1 MAVKKKRKFVQ
12 RLQHIVRF
20 DVGFDARNEHR
31 NTSKPLIN
39 FVQAGSISDKKLL
52 VGDLI
57 LSINNIEIKTIGDLD
72 FETNKID
79 WGNEVLFEVK
89 RSNKIEKVKIK
100 TISFHNFQKNSINWP
115 CHVKV
120 KNNLVLI
127 EKNAFEYPDFDNSVE
142 DGDILLS
149 IDSEKIS
156 SEFDFGKITSKY
168 KPGNNVE
175 FKIKKKQLG
184 EIKVKLKLINAVQA
198 VAISKKSIDDHY
210 LKKAGSLLFKEWV
223 LTDYGRN
230 HDDWNKRKE
239 DIMKLETI
247 AERFS
252 DARYTYNSDYIKD
265 WKNKDAKL
273 LTSLLKPEYKDIN
286 FKLNFFS
293 LIFNSKIISKLR
305 SLNLK
310 KECCYSYILTGKAVG
325 GDWVKDVPANI
336 KNFEKLI
343 SVKDKKKE
351 VFVDE
356 ISEASLNFF
365 FNEMVDKKKNIFI
378 KYESD
383 KKFWK
388 FSNKKKAE
396 LSTESARGFADIAK
410 NLEYWFES
418 KYKFNKAKVK
428 LAVDDFCKSFFLEYP
443 DFNIERIKEIKKLDL
458 QDEPEDDGY
467 DYDSDYQDKIY
478 ISTSVNK
485 KKIAGKESFVVK
497 LNNLPN
503 EEEIENHII
512 RGQKIYLK
520 IYIYDVT
527 DLDEDK
533 YFKTLDNGE
542 DTEQYFLNNSHVVKT
557 EDLSWSEGNG
567 ILVQT
572 KELESYGSHPSEL
585 AFPYSKLQIPKYGK
599 RKLSFRTFIC
609 TDNQK
614 FDENNGRFIS
624 NDKPNFRAEEYFLD
638 SYSDGFDEYNDYTD
652 ILSYSSS
659 EIEVE
664 YKQPGYLE
672 INRRKYNDLKIALS
686 LALNQDDKNNQK
698 ANLEK
703 IKDSVRYGD
712 YASVKYGDYAVEGK
726 IHKILSLKRNYEK
739 SLNEKL
745 NLDNILKDLKK
756 NSVIHERYEIIDFL
770 LNLATQDETFNS
782 KENKFIDKVSKELE
796 LNKEKYQEI
805 KKQKTSSVKFVDFG
819 EGVEESVFG
828 IDKDMTKDEKL
839 KILRKEYSRWNALTN
854 NTDKMIRER
863 AKEMRDLAASLRS
876 QYNK

>member
-1 MAVKKKRKFVQ
+1 MAVKKKKKFKQ
-12 RLQHIVRF
+12 RLQHSVRF
-20 DVGFDARNEHR
+20 DIAFDAWNEHR
-31 NTSKPLIN
+31 DTSKPLIN
-39 FVQAGSISDKKLL
+39 FVQAGSISDKKFL

-57 LSINNIEIKTIGDLD
+57 LSINNTKIKTIGDLD
-72 FETNKID
+72 FEVNKID
-79 WGNEVLFEVK
+79 WGDEVLFEVK

-100 TISFHNFQKNSINWP
+100 TISIESYHKNHVTWP

-120 KNNLVLI
+120 KNNLVSI
-127 EKNAFEYPDFDNSVE
+127 EKQAFEYPYFDGSVE
-142 DGDILLS
+142 SGDILIS
-149 IDSEKIS
+149 IDTEKIS
-156 SEFDFGKITSKY
+156 SEFDFGRITSKY

-175 FKIKKKQLG
+175 FKIKKKNKPK
-184 EIKVKLKLINAVQA
+184 EIKIKIKLINAVK
-198 VAISKKSIDDHY
+198 AIAMSKKSCDEHY
-210 LKKAGSLLFKEWV
+210 LKKASSLLFKEWV
-223 LTDYGRN
+223 LTDYGAN
-230 HDDWNKRKE
+230 HEDWNKRKD
-239 DIMKLETI
+239 DIMKLETV

-252 DARYTYNSDYIKD
+252 DARHTENSDYIKD

-273 LTSLLKPEYKDIN
+273 LRSLLKPEYKDIN

-293 LIFNSKIISKLR
+293 LIFNSKIISKLK
-305 SLNLK
+305 SFNLK
-310 KECCYSYILTGKAVG
+310 KECCYSYILTGKVIG
-325 GDWVKDVPANI
+325 GDWDKDVPANI

-351 VFVDE
+351 LFVDE
-356 ISEASLNFF
+356 ISETSLNFF

-396 LSTESARGFADIAK
+396 LSTVSTRGFEDIAT
-410 NLEYWFES
+410 NLGYWFEK

-443 DFNIERIKEIKKLDL
+443 DFNLERIKEIEKMDL
-458 QDEPEDDGY
+458 QDEPEYDD
-467 DYDSDYQDKIY
+467 DYESGYQDKIY
-478 ISTSVNK
+478 ISTSVSK
-485 KKIAGKESFVVK
+485 KKVAGKESFVVK
-497 LNNLPN
+497 LNNLPTD
-503 EEEIENHII
+503 EEIEDHNV
-512 RGQKIYLK
+512 GKKIYLK

-527 DLDEDK
+527 DLDENK
-533 YFKTLDNGE
+533 YLNIQDSGE
-542 DTEQYFLNNSHVVKT
+542 SAEQYFQNNCHVVKT

-572 KELESYGSHPSEL
+572 VELNPYEYKPTEL
-585 AFPYSKLQIPKYGK
+585 AFPYSKLQLPKYGK

-609 TDNQK
+609 TENQK

-624 NDKPNFRAEEYFLD
+624 YDNPSFRAEEHFLD
-638 SYSDGFDEYNDYTD
+638 YYSEGFDEYGDYSD

-703 IKDSVRYGD
+703 IKDSVRYED
-712 YASVKYGDYAVEGK
+712 FSVEGN
-726 IHKILSLKRNYEK
+726 IHKILSLKKNYEK

-770 LNLATQDETFNS
+770 LNLATKDETFNS

-796 LNKEKYQEI
+796 LNKDKYQEI

-819 EGVEESVFG
+819 EEVEESVFG
-828 IDKDMTKDEKL
+828 INKDMTKDEKL

-854 NTDKMIRER
+854 NSDKMIRER
-863 AKEMRDLAASLRS
+863 AKEMRDLAANLRS

>member
-1 MAVKKKRKFVQ
+1 MAVKKKKKFVQ

-20 DVGFDARNEHR
+20 DIGFDARNDQR
-31 NTSKPLIN
+31 DISKPLIN
-39 FVQAGSISDKKLL
+39 YVQAGSISDKKLL

-89 RSNKIEKVKIK
+89 RSNKIQKVKIK
-100 TISFHNFQKNSINWP
+100 TISFQSFQKNNVNWP

-120 KNNLVLI
+120 KSNLVLI

-156 SEFDFGKITSKY
+156 SEFDFGKVTSKY

-175 FKIKKKQLG
+175 FKIKKKELG
-184 EIKVKLKLINAVQA
+184 EIKVKLKLINAAQT
-198 VAISKKSIDDHY
+198 VAISKKSCDDHY
-210 LKKAGSLLFKEWV
+210 LKKSSSLLFKEWV

-230 HDDWNKRKE
+230 HDDWNKRRE

-252 DARYTYNSDYIKD
+252 DSRHTYNSDYIKD

-325 GDWVKDVPANI
+325 GDWDKDVPANI
-336 KNFEKLI
+336 KNFQKLI
-343 SVKDKKKE
+343 SVKDKIKE

-378 KYESD
+378 KYDSD

-396 LSTESARGFADIAK
+396 LSTVSALGFADIAT

-443 DFNIERIKEIKKLDL
+443 DFNLERIKEIKKMDL
-458 QDEPEDDGY
+458 QDEPEYDEDDYG
-467 DYDSDYQDKIY
+467 SDYQDKIY
-478 ISTSVNK
+478 ISTSVSK

-497 LNNLPN
+497 LNDLPTD
-503 EEEIENHII
+503 EKIENHTV
-512 RGQKIYLK
+512 GGKKIYLK
-520 IYIYDVT
+520 IYVYDVT

-533 YFKTLDNGE
+533 YFKIQDNGE
-542 DTEQYFLNNSHVVKT
+542 DTGQYFLNNCHVVKT
-557 EDLSWSEGNG
+557 EDLSWSEGNE

-572 KELESYGSHPSEL
+572 KELGSSGYHPSEL
-585 AFPYSKLQIPKYGK
+585 AFPYSKLQLPKYGK

-609 TDNQK
+609 TEDQK
-614 FDENNGRFIS
+614 FDENNGRFITYD
-624 NDKPNFRAEEYFLD
+624 NPTFRAEEYFLD
-638 SYSDGFDEYNDYTD
+638 SYSEGFDEYNDYTD

-712 YASVKYGDYAVEGK
+712 FTVEGN
-726 IHKILSLKRNYEK
+726 IHKILSLKKNYEK

-796 LNKEKYQEI
+796 LNKEKYQKI

-819 EGVEESVFG
+819 EEVEGSVFG
-828 IDKDMTKDEKL
+828 INKDMTKDEKL

-863 AKEMRDLAASLRS
+863 AKEMRDLAANLRS

>member
-1 MAVKKKRKFVQ
+1 M
-12 RLQHIVRF
+12 
-20 DVGFDARNEHR
+20 
-31 NTSKPLIN
+31 
-39 FVQAGSISDKKLL
+39 
-52 VGDLI
+52 
-57 LSINNIEIKTIGDLD
+57 
-72 FETNKID
+72 
-79 WGNEVLFEVK
+79 
-89 RSNKIEKVKIK
+89 
-100 TISFHNFQKNSINWP
+100 
-115 CHVKV
+115 
-120 KNNLVLI
+120 
-127 EKNAFEYPDFDNSVE
+127 
-142 DGDILLS
+142 
-149 IDSEKIS
+149 
-156 SEFDFGKITSKY
+156 
-168 KPGNNVE
+168 
-175 FKIKKKQLG
+175 
-184 EIKVKLKLINAVQA
+184 QA
-198 VAISKKSIDDHY
+198 VAISKKSCDDSW
-210 LKKAGSLLFKEWV
+210 LKKASSLLFKEWV

-230 HDDWNKRKE
+230 HNDWNKRRE

-252 DARYTYNSDYIKD
+252 DARHTYNSDYIKD

-310 KECCYSYILTGKAVG
+310 KDCCYSYILTGKAVG
-325 GDWVKDVPANI
+325 GDWDKDVPANV
-336 KNFEKLI
+336 KNFQKLI

-396 LSTESARGFADIAK
+396 LSTKSALGFADIAT

-443 DFNIERIKEIKKLDL
+443 DFNLERIEEIKKMDL
-458 QDEPEDDGY
+458 QDAPEYDEDDY
-467 DYDSDYQDKIY
+467 SSDYQDKIY
-478 ISTSVNK
+478 VSTSVSK
-485 KKIAGKESFVVK
+485 KKISGKESFVVK
-497 LNNLPN
+497 LNNLPTD
-503 EEEIENHII
+503 EEIENHTV
-512 RGQKIYLK
+512 GGKKIYLK
-520 IYIYDVT
+520 IYVYDVT

-533 YFKTLDNGE
+533 YFKIQDNGE
-542 DTEQYFLNNSHVVKT
+542 DTGQYFLNNCHVVKT

-572 KELESYGSHPSEL
+572 TELETYGMTQLSEL
-585 AFPYSKLQIPKYGK
+585 AFPYSKLQLPKYGK

-609 TDNQK
+609 NENQK

-624 NDKPNFRAEEYFLD
+624 YDNPSFRAEEYFLE
-638 SYSDGFDEYNDYTD
+638 SYSEGFDEYNDYPD

-712 YASVKYGDYAVEGK
+712 FTVEGN
-726 IHKILSLKRNYEK
+726 IHKILSLKKNYEK

-770 LNLATQDETFNS
+770 LNLATRDETFNS

-819 EGVEESVFG
+819 EEVEESVFG
-828 IDKDMTKDEKL
+828 INKDMTKDEKL

-863 AKEMRDLAASLRS
+863 AKEMRDLAANLRS

>member
-1 MAVKKKRKFVQ
+1 MAVKKKKKFVQ

-20 DVGFDARNEHR
+20 DIGFDARNSQR
-31 NTSKPLIN
+31 DISKPLIN

-57 LSINNIEIKTIGDLD
+57 LSINNIETKTIGDLD

-100 TISFHNFQKNSINWP
+100 TISFQNFQKNNVNWP
-115 CHVKV
+115 CHVRV

-175 FKIKKKQLG
+175 FKIKKKELG
-184 EIKVKLKLINAVQA
+184 EIKVKLKLINSVQA
-198 VAISKKSIDDHY
+198 VAISKKSCDDSW
-210 LKKAGSLLFKEWV
+210 LKKASSLLFKEWV

-230 HDDWNKRKE
+230 HDDWNKRRE

-252 DARYTYNSDYIKD
+252 DARHSYNSDYIKD

-325 GDWVKDVPANI
+325 GDWDKDVPANI
-336 KNFEKLI
+336 KNFQKLI

-351 VFVDE
+351 LFVDE
-356 ISEASLNFF
+356 ISETSLNFF

-396 LSTESARGFADIAK
+396 LSTKSALGFADIAT

-443 DFNIERIKEIKKLDL
+443 DFNLERIEEIKKMDL
-458 QDEPEDDGY
+458 QDAPEYDEDDY
-467 DYDSDYQDKIY
+467 SSDYQDKIY
-478 ISTSVNK
+478 VSTSVSK

-497 LNNLPN
+497 LNNLPTD
-503 EEEIENHII
+503 EEIENHTV
-512 RGQKIYLK
+512 GGKKIYLK
-520 IYIYDVT
+520 IYVYDVT

-533 YFKTLDNGE
+533 YFKIQENGE
-542 DTEQYFLNNSHVVKT
+542 DTGQYFLNNCHVVKT

-572 KELESYGSHPSEL
+572 TELETYGMKQLSEL
-585 AFPYSKLQIPKYGK
+585 AFPYSKLQLPKYGK

-609 TDNQK
+609 TEDQK
-614 FDENNGRFIS
+614 FDEINGRFITYD
-624 NDKPNFRAEEYFLD
+624 NPTFRAEEYFLE
-638 SYSDGFDEYNDYTD
+638 SYSEGFDEYNDYPD

-672 INRRKYNDLKIALS
+672 INRLKYNDLKIALS

-712 YASVKYGDYAVEGK
+712 YTVEGN
-726 IHKILSLKRNYEK
+726 IHKILSLKKNYEK

-819 EGVEESVFG
+819 EEVEESVFG
-828 IDKDMTKDEKL
+828 INKDMTKDEKL

-863 AKEMRDLAASLRS
+863 AKEMRDLAANLRS

>member
-1 MAVKKKRKFVQ
+1 MAVKKKKKFVQ

-20 DVGFDARNEHR
+20 DIGFDARNSQR
-31 NTSKPLIN
+31 DISKPLIN

-89 RSNKIEKVKIK
+89 RSNKIQKVKIK
-100 TISFHNFQKNSINWP
+100 TISFQNFQKNNVSWP
-115 CHVKV
+115 CHVRV

-175 FKIKKKQLG
+175 FKIKKKELG
-184 EIKVKLKLINAVQA
+184 EIKVKLKLINSVQA
-198 VAISKKSIDDHY
+198 VAISKKSCDDSW
-210 LKKAGSLLFKEWV
+210 LKKASSLLFKEWV

-230 HDDWNKRKE
+230 HDDWNKRRE

-252 DARYTYNSDYIKD
+252 DSRHSYNSDYIKD

-325 GDWVKDVPANI
+325 GDWDKDVPANI
-336 KNFEKLI
+336 KNFQKLI

-396 LSTESARGFADIAK
+396 LSTKPTLENFNNIGFENIA
-410 NLEYWFES
+410 NIFEHWLIS
-418 KYKFNKAKVK
+418 KYRFNKAQSK

-443 DFNIERIKEIKKLDL
+443 DFNIERIKEIEKMDL
-458 QDEPEDDGY
+458 QVEPEYDED

-478 ISTSVNK
+478 VSTSVTK
-485 KKIAGKESFVVK
+485 KKVAGKESFVVK
-497 LNNLPN
+497 LNNLPTD
-503 EEEIENHII
+503 EEIENHTV
-512 RGQKIYLK
+512 GGKKIYLK
-520 IYIYDVT
+520 IYVYDVT

-533 YFKTLDNGE
+533 YFKIQDNGE
-542 DTEQYFLNNSHVVKT
+542 DTGQYFLNNCHVVKT

-572 KELESYGSHPSEL
+572 TELETYGMTQLSEL
-585 AFPYSKLQIPKYGK
+585 AFPYSKLQLPKYGK

-609 TDNQK
+609 NENQK

-624 NDKPNFRAEEYFLD
+624 YDNPSFRAEEYFLE
-638 SYSDGFDEYNDYTD
+638 SYSEVFDEYNDYPD

-712 YASVKYGDYAVEGK
+712 FTVEGN
-726 IHKILSLKRNYEK
+726 IHKILSLKKNYEK

-819 EGVEESVFG
+819 DEVEESVFG
-828 IDKDMTKDEKL
+828 INKDMTKDEKL

-863 AKEMRDLAASLRS
+863 AKEMRDLAANLRS

>member
-1 MAVKKKRKFVQ
+1 VAVKKKKKFVQ

-20 DVGFDARNEHR
+20 DIGFDARNDQR
-31 NTSKPLIN
+31 DISKPLIN
-39 FVQAGSISDKKLL
+39 YVQAGSISDKKLL

-89 RSNKIEKVKIK
+89 RSNKIQKVKIK
-100 TISFHNFQKNSINWP
+100 TISFQSFQKNNVNWP

-120 KNNLVLI
+120 KSNLVLI

-156 SEFDFGKITSKY
+156 SEFDFGKVTSKY

-175 FKIKKKQLG
+175 FKIKKKELG
-184 EIKVKLKLINAVQA
+184 EIKVKLKLINAAQT
-198 VAISKKSIDDHY
+198 VAISKKSCDDHY
-210 LKKAGSLLFKEWV
+210 LKKSSSLLFKEWV

-230 HDDWNKRKE
+230 HDDWNKRRE

-252 DARYTYNSDYIKD
+252 DSRHTYNSDYIKD

-325 GDWVKDVPANI
+325 GDWDKDVPANI
-336 KNFEKLI
+336 KNFQKLI
-343 SVKDKKKE
+343 SVKDKIKE

-378 KYESD
+378 KYDSD

-396 LSTESARGFADIAK
+396 LSTVSALGFADIAT

-443 DFNIERIKEIKKLDL
+443 DFNLERIKEIKKMDL
-458 QDEPEDDGY
+458 QDEPEYDEDDYG
-467 DYDSDYQDKIY
+467 SDYQDKIY
-478 ISTSVNK
+478 ISTSVSK

-497 LNNLPN
+497 LNDLPTD
-503 EEEIENHII
+503 EKIENHTV
-512 RGQKIYLK
+512 GGKKIYLK
-520 IYIYDVT
+520 IYVYDVT

-533 YFKTLDNGE
+533 YFKIQDNGE
-542 DTEQYFLNNSHVVKT
+542 DTGQYFLNNCHVVKT
-557 EDLSWSEGNG
+557 EDLSWSEGNE

-572 KELESYGSHPSEL
+572 KELGSSGYHPSEL
-585 AFPYSKLQIPKYGK
+585 AFPYSKLQLPKYGK

-609 TDNQK
+609 TEDQK
-614 FDENNGRFIS
+614 FDENNGRFITYD
-624 NDKPNFRAEEYFLD
+624 NPTFRAEEYFLD
-638 SYSDGFDEYNDYTD
+638 SYSEGFDEYNDYTD

-712 YASVKYGDYAVEGK
+712 FTVEGN
-726 IHKILSLKRNYEK
+726 IHKILSLKKNYEK

-819 EGVEESVFG
+819 EEVEESVFG
-828 IDKDMTKDEKL
+828 INKDMTKDEKL

-863 AKEMRDLAASLRS
+863 AKEMRDLAANLRS

>member
-1 MAVKKKRKFVQ
+1 M
-12 RLQHIVRF
+12 
-20 DVGFDARNEHR
+20 
-31 NTSKPLIN
+31 
-39 FVQAGSISDKKLL
+39 
-52 VGDLI
+52 
-57 LSINNIEIKTIGDLD
+57 
-72 FETNKID
+72 
-79 WGNEVLFEVK
+79 
-89 RSNKIEKVKIK
+89 
-100 TISFHNFQKNSINWP
+100 
-115 CHVKV
+115 
-120 KNNLVLI
+120 
-127 EKNAFEYPDFDNSVE
+127 
-142 DGDILLS
+142 
-149 IDSEKIS
+149 
-156 SEFDFGKITSKY
+156 
-168 KPGNNVE
+168 
-175 FKIKKKQLG
+175 
-184 EIKVKLKLINAVQA
+184 
-198 VAISKKSIDDHY
+198 
-210 LKKAGSLLFKEWV
+210 LFKEWV
-223 LTDYGRN
+223 LCDFGHN
-230 HDDWNKRKE
+230 HKDWNKRRE

-252 DARYTYNSDYIKD
+252 DARHTYNSDYIKD

-310 KECCYSYILTGKAVG
+310 KECCYSYILTGKVVG
-325 GDWVKDVPANI
+325 GDWDKDVPANI
-336 KNFEKLI
+336 KNFQKLI

-351 VFVDE
+351 LFVDE

-396 LSTESARGFADIAK
+396 LSTKLSIGFEDIAT

-443 DFNIERIKEIKKLDL
+443 DFNLERIKEIEKMDL
-458 QDEPEDDGY
+458 QDEPEY
-467 DYDSDYQDKIY
+467 DENDYGSDYQDKIY
-478 ISTSVNK
+478 ISTSVSK

-503 EEEIENHII
+503 DEEIENYAI
-512 RGQKIYLK
+512 GGKKIYLK
-520 IYIYDVT
+520 IYVYDVT

-533 YFKTLDNGE
+533 YFKIQDNGE
-542 DTEQYFLNNSHVVKT
+542 DTDQYFLNNCHVVKT

-567 ILVQT
+567 ILVQNV
-572 KELESYGSHPSEL
+572 ELKPYEYKPTEL
-585 AFPYSKLQIPKYGK
+585 AFPYSKLQLPKYGK

-609 TDNQK
+609 TEDQK

-624 NDKPNFRAEEYFLD
+624 YDSPTYRAEEYFLD
-638 SYSDGFDEYNDYTD
+638 SYSEGFDEYGDYTD

-712 YASVKYGDYAVEGK
+712 FTVEGN
-726 IHKILSLKRNYEK
+726 IHKILSLKKNYEK

-745 NLDNILKDLKK
+745 NLDDILKDLKK

-770 LNLATQDETFNS
+770 LNLATKDETFNS

-796 LNKEKYQEI
+796 LNKDKYQEI

-819 EGVEESVFG
+819 EEVEESVFG
-828 IDKDMTKDEKL
+828 INKDMTKDEKL

-863 AKEMRDLAASLRS
+863 AKEMRDLAANLRS

>member
-1 MAVKKKRKFVQ
+1 MAVKKKKKFKQ
-12 RLQHIVRF
+12 RLQHSVRF
-20 DVGFDARNEHR
+20 DIAFDALNEFR
-31 NTSKPLIN
+31 DTSKPLIN
-39 FVQAGSISDKKLL
+39 FVQAGSISDKKFL

-57 LSINNIEIKTIGDLD
+57 LSINNTKIKTIGDLD
-72 FETNKID
+72 FEVNKID
-79 WGNEVLFEVK
+79 WGDEVLFEVK
-89 RSNKIEKVKIK
+89 RLDKIEKVKIE
-100 TISFHNFQKNSINWP
+100 TISIESYHKNHVAWP
-115 CHVKV
+115 CHIKV
-120 KNNLVLI
+120 KNNLVSI
-127 EKNAFEYPDFDNSVE
+127 EKQAFEYPDFDVSVE
-142 DGDILLS
+142 NGDNLIS
-149 IDSEKIS
+149 IDSKKIS
-156 SEFDFGKITSKY
+156 SEFDFGRVTSKY

-175 FKIKKKQLG
+175 FKIKKKDKSK
-184 EIKVKLKLINAVQA
+184 EIKIKIKLINAVK
-198 VAISKKSIDDHY
+198 AIAMSKKSCDDHY
-210 LKKAGSLLFKEWV
+210 LKKASSLLFKEWV
-223 LTDYGRN
+223 LTDYGAN
-230 HDDWNKRKE
+230 HEDWNKRRE

-305 SLNLK
+305 SLNLT

-336 KNFEKLI
+336 KNFQKLI

-396 LSTESARGFADIAK
+396 LSTKSALGFADIAT

-443 DFNIERIKEIKKLDL
+443 DFNLERIKEIEKMDL
-458 QDEPEDDGY
+458 QDEPEYNED
-467 DYDSDYQDKIY
+467 DYDNRIGNKIY
-478 ISTSVNK
+478 ISTSVSK
-485 KKIAGKESFVVK
+485 KKISGKESFVVK

-503 EEEIENHII
+503 EDEIEDYII
-512 RGQKIYLK
+512 GGQKIYLK
-520 IYIYDVT
+520 IYVYDVT
-527 DLDEDK
+527 DLDENK
-533 YFKTLDNGE
+533 YFKIQDNGE
-542 DTEQYFLNNSHVVKT
+542 DTSQYFLNNCHIVKT

-572 KELESYGSHPSEL
+572 KELGSSNYHPSEL
-585 AFPYSKLQIPKYGK
+585 AFPYSKLQLPKYGK

-624 NDKPNFRAEEYFLD
+624 YNSPTYRAEEYFLD
-638 SYSDGFDEYNDYTD
+638 SYIEGFDEYDDYTD

-712 YASVKYGDYAVEGK
+712 FTVEGN
-726 IHKILSLKRNYEK
+726 IHKILSLKKNYEK
-739 SLNEKL
+739 SLNKKL
-745 NLDNILKDLKK
+745 NLDDILKNLKK

-770 LNLATQDETFNS
+770 LNLATKDETFNS

-796 LNKEKYQEI
+796 LNKDKYQEI

-819 EGVEESVFG
+819 EEVEESVFG
-828 IDKDMTKDEKL
+828 INKDMTKDEKL

-863 AKEMRDLAASLRS
+863 AKEMRDLAANLRS

>member
-1 MAVKKKRKFVQ
+1 MAVKKKKKFVQ

-20 DVGFDARNEHR
+20 DIGFDARNDQR
-31 NTSKPLIN
+31 DISKPLIN
-39 FVQAGSISDKKLL
+39 YVQAGSISDKKLL

-89 RSNKIEKVKIK
+89 RSNKIQKVKIK
-100 TISFHNFQKNSINWP
+100 TISFQSFQKNNVNWP

-120 KNNLVLI
+120 KSNLVLI

-156 SEFDFGKITSKY
+156 SEFDFGKVTSKY

-175 FKIKKKQLG
+175 FKIKKKELG
-184 EIKVKLKLINAVQA
+184 EIKVKLKLINAAQT
-198 VAISKKSIDDHY
+198 VAISKKSCDDHY
-210 LKKAGSLLFKEWV
+210 LKKSSSLLFKEWV

-230 HDDWNKRKE
+230 HDDWNKRRE

-252 DARYTYNSDYIKD
+252 DSRHTYNSDYIKD

-325 GDWVKDVPANI
+325 GDWDKDVPANI
-336 KNFEKLI
+336 KNFQKLI
-343 SVKDKKKE
+343 SVKDKIKE

-378 KYESD
+378 KYDSD

-396 LSTESARGFADIAK
+396 LSTVSALGFADIAT

-443 DFNIERIKEIKKLDL
+443 DFNLERIKEIKKMDL
-458 QDEPEDDGY
+458 QDEPEYDEDDYG
-467 DYDSDYQDKIY
+467 SDYQDKIY
-478 ISTSVNK
+478 ISTSVSK

-497 LNNLPN
+497 LNDLPTD
-503 EEEIENHII
+503 EKIENHTV
-512 RGQKIYLK
+512 GGKKIYLK
-520 IYIYDVT
+520 IYVYDVT

-533 YFKTLDNGE
+533 YFKIQDNGE
-542 DTEQYFLNNSHVVKT
+542 DTGQYFLNNCHVVKT
-557 EDLSWSEGNG
+557 EDLSWSEGNE

-572 KELESYGSHPSEL
+572 KELGSSGYHPSEL
-585 AFPYSKLQIPKYGK
+585 AFPYSKLQLPKYGK

-609 TDNQK
+609 TEDQK
-614 FDENNGRFIS
+614 FDENNGRFITYD
-624 NDKPNFRAEEYFLD
+624 NPTFRAEEYFLD
-638 SYSDGFDEYNDYTD
+638 SYSEGFDEYNDYTD

-712 YASVKYGDYAVEGK
+712 FTVEGN
-726 IHKILSLKRNYEK
+726 IHKILSLKKNYK
-739 SLNEKL
+739 KYLNEKL

-819 EGVEESVFG
+819 EEVEESVFG
-828 IDKDMTKDEKL
+828 INKDMTKDEKL

-863 AKEMRDLAASLRS
+863 AKEMRDLAANLRS

>member
-1 MAVKKKRKFVQ
+1 M
-12 RLQHIVRF
+12 
-20 DVGFDARNEHR
+20 
-31 NTSKPLIN
+31 
-39 FVQAGSISDKKLL
+39 
-52 VGDLI
+52 
-57 LSINNIEIKTIGDLD
+57 
-72 FETNKID
+72 
-79 WGNEVLFEVK
+79 
-89 RSNKIEKVKIK
+89 
-100 TISFHNFQKNSINWP
+100 
-115 CHVKV
+115 
-120 KNNLVLI
+120 
-127 EKNAFEYPDFDNSVE
+127 
-142 DGDILLS
+142 
-149 IDSEKIS
+149 
-156 SEFDFGKITSKY
+156 
-168 KPGNNVE
+168 
-175 FKIKKKQLG
+175 
-184 EIKVKLKLINAVQA
+184 
-198 VAISKKSIDDHY
+198 SKKSCDDHY
-210 LKKAGSLLFKEWV
+210 LKKASSLLFKEWV
-223 LTDYGRN
+223 LTDYGAN
-230 HDDWNKRKE
+230 HEDWNKRRE

-252 DARYTYNSDYIKD
+252 DSRHSYNSDYIKD

-305 SLNLK
+305 SFNLK
-310 KECCYSYILTGKAVG
+310 KECCYSYILTGKVIG
-325 GDWVKDVPANI
+325 GDWDKDVPANI

-343 SVKDKKKE
+343 SVKDKKNE
-351 VFVDE
+351 LFVDE

-396 LSTESARGFADIAK
+396 LSTKLALGFADIAT

-418 KYKFNKAKVK
+418 KYQFNKAKVK

-443 DFNIERIKEIKKLDL
+443 DFNLERIKEIEKMDL
-458 QDEPEDDGY
+458 QDEPEYDEDDYNNRIG
-467 DYDSDYQDKIY
+467 DKIY
-478 ISTSVNK
+478 ISTSVSK
-485 KKIAGKESFVVK
+485 KKISGKESFVVK
-497 LNNLPN
+497 LNDLPN
-503 EEEIENHII
+503 ELEMENYII
-512 RGQKIYLK
+512 GGQKIYLK
-520 IYIYDVT
+520 IYVYDVT
-527 DLDEDK
+527 DLNEDK
-533 YFKTLDNGE
+533 YFKIQDNGE
-542 DTEQYFLNNSHVVKT
+542 DTGQYFLNNCHVVKT

-572 KELESYGSHPSEL
+572 KELGSSGYHPSEL
-585 AFPYSKLQIPKYGK
+585 AFPYSKLQLPKYGK

-624 NDKPNFRAEEYFLD
+624 YDSPTYRAEEYFLE
-638 SYSDGFDEYNDYTD
+638 SYSEGFDEYGDYTD

-712 YASVKYGDYAVEGK
+712 FTVEGN
-726 IHKILSLKRNYEK
+726 IHKILSLKKNYEK
-739 SLNEKL
+739 SLNQKL
-745 NLDNILKDLKK
+745 NLDDILKDLKK

-770 LNLATQDETFNS
+770 LNLATKDETFNS

-796 LNKEKYQEI
+796 LNKDKYQEI

-819 EGVEESVFG
+819 EEVEESVFG
-828 IDKDMTKDEKL
+828 INKDMTKDEKL

-863 AKEMRDLAASLRS
+863 AKEMRDLAANLRS

>member
-1 MAVKKKRKFVQ
+1 MAVKKKKKFVQ

-20 DVGFDARNEHR
+20 DIGFDARNDQR
-31 NTSKPLIN
+31 DISKPLIN
-39 FVQAGSISDKKLL
+39 YVQAGSISDKKLL

-100 TISFHNFQKNSINWP
+100 TISIENFQKNAVNWP

-127 EKNAFEYPDFDNSVE
+127 EKNAFEYPKFDSSVE
-142 DGDILLS
+142 DGDILYS

-156 SEFDFGKITSKY
+156 SVFDFGKITSKY
-168 KPGNNVE
+168 KPGDNVE
-175 FKIKKKQLG
+175 FLIVKKSDQNK
-184 EIKVKLKLINAVQA
+184 IKVKLKLISNLKSI
-198 VAISKKSIDDHY
+198 AINKKSCDDSY
-210 LKKAGSLLFKEWV
+210 LKESSSLLFKEWV
-223 LTDYGRN
+223 LSDYGRN
-230 HDDWNKRKE
+230 HKDWDKRRKE
-239 DIMKLETI
+239 IIQLETI

-252 DARYTYNSDYIKD
+252 DARYTSNSDYLKD

-273 LTSLLKPEYKDIN
+273 LTNLLKPEYRDIN

-310 KECCYSYILTGKAVG
+310 KECCYSFILTGKAIG
-325 GDWVKDVPANI
+325 GDWDKDVPANI
-336 KNFEKLI
+336 KNFQKLI

-351 VFVDE
+351 LFVDE
-356 ISEASLNFF
+356 ISEVSLNFF

-396 LSTESARGFADIAK
+396 LSTKSALGFADIAT

-443 DFNIERIKEIKKLDL
+443 DFNLERIKEIEKMDL
-458 QDEPEDDGY
+458 QDEPEY
-467 DYDSDYQDKIY
+467 DEDEYGSDYQDKIY
-478 ISTSVNK
+478 VSTSVSK

-497 LNNLPN
+497 LNNLPTD
-503 EEEIENHII
+503 EEIENHTV
-512 RGQKIYLK
+512 GGKKLYLK
-520 IYIYDVT
+520 IYVYDVT

-533 YFKTLDNGE
+533 YFKIQDNGE
-542 DTEQYFLNNSHVVKT
+542 DTGQYFLNNCHVVKT

-572 KELESYGSHPSEL
+572 KELGSSGYHPSEL
-585 AFPYSKLQIPKYGK
+585 AFPYSKLQLPKYGK

-624 NDKPNFRAEEYFLD
+624 YDSPTFRAEEYFLD
-638 SYSDGFDEYNDYTD
+638 SYSEGFDEYNDYTD

-712 YASVKYGDYAVEGK
+712 FTVEGN
-726 IHKILSLKRNYEK
+726 IHKILSLKKNYEK

-819 EGVEESVFG
+819 EEVEESVFG
-828 IDKDMTKDEKL
+828 INKDMTKDEKL

-863 AKEMRDLAASLRS
+863 AKEMRDLAANLRS

>member
-1 MAVKKKRKFVQ
+1 MAVKKKKKFKQ

-20 DVGFDARNEHR
+20 DIAFDAWNSRDA
-31 NTSKPLIN
+31 SKPLIT
-39 FVQAGSISDKKLL
+39 FVQAGSISDKKFL

-57 LSINNIEIKTIGDLD
+57 LSINNTKIKTIGDLD
-72 FETNKID
+72 FEVNKID
-79 WGNEVLFEVK
+79 WGDKVLFEVK
-89 RSNKIEKVKIK
+89 RLDKIEKVKIK
-100 TISFHNFQKNSINWP
+100 TISFENYNKNHVNWP

-127 EKNAFEYPDFDNSVE
+127 EKNAFEYQNFDNSVE
-142 DGDILLS
+142 NGDILLS

-156 SEFDFGKITSKY
+156 SEFDFGKVTSRY
-168 KPGNNVE
+168 KSGDNVE
-175 FKIKKKQLG
+175 FTIKKKDKSK
-184 EIKVKLKLINAVQA
+184 EIKIKIKLINSIKAI
-198 VAISKKSIDDHY
+198 AISKKSCEDHY

-223 LTDYGRN
+223 LTDYGAN
-230 HDDWNKRKE
+230 HEDWNKRRE

-252 DARYTYNSDYIKD
+252 DARFIENSDYIKD
-265 WKNKDAKL
+265 WTNKDAKL

-293 LIFNSKIISKLR
+293 LIFNSKIISKLKN
-305 SLNLK
+305 LNLK
-310 KECCYSYILTGKAVG
+310 KDCCYSFILTGKVIG
-325 GDWVKDVPANI
+325 GDWDKDVPANV
-336 KNFEKLI
+336 KNFEKLVSI
-343 SVKDKKKE
+343 KDKKKE

-365 FNEMVDKKKNIFI
+365 FNEMINKKKDIFI
-378 KYESD
+378 KYKSD
-383 KKFWK
+383 KKFWS
-388 FSNKKKAE
+388 FSNEKKAE
-396 LSTESARGFADIAK
+396 LSTKLSQGFEGIAYF
-410 NLEYWFES
+410 LEYWFES

-443 DFNIERIKEIKKLDL
+443 DFNLERIKEIEKMDL
-458 QDEPEDDGY
+458 KDEPEY
-467 DYDSDYQDKIY
+467 DEDNYGSDYKDKIY
-478 ISTSVNK
+478 ISTSVSK
-485 KKIAGKESFVVK
+485 KKVAGKESFVVK
-497 LNNLPN
+497 LNNLPTD
-503 EEEIENHII
+503 EEIENYTIE
-512 RGQKIYLK
+512 GKKIYLK
-520 IYIYDVT
+520 IYVYDVT

-533 YFKTLDNGE
+533 YFKIQDNGE
-542 DTEQYFLNNSHVVKT
+542 DTGQYFLNNCHVVKT

-567 ILVQT
+567 ILVQST
-572 KELESYGSHPSEL
+572 ELETYGMKQLYEL
-585 AFPYSKLQIPKYGK
+585 AFPYSKLKLPKYGK

-609 TDNQK
+609 TEDQK
-614 FDENNGRFIS
+614 FDENNGRFITYD
-624 NDKPNFRAEEYFLD
+624 NPTFRAEEYFLD
-638 SYSDGFDEYNDYTD
+638 SYSEGFDEYNDYTD

-672 INRRKYNDLKIALS
+672 INKRKYNDLKIALS

-698 ANLEK
+698 ANLKK

-712 YASVKYGDYAVEGK
+712 YTVEGN
-726 IHKILSLKRNYEK
+726 IHKILSLKKNYEK
-739 SLNEKL
+739 SVNEKL

-770 LNLATQDETFNS
+770 LNLATEDETFNS

-796 LNKEKYQEI
+796 LNKDKYQEI
-805 KKQKTSSVKFVDFG
+805 KKQKTSAVKFVDFG
-819 EGVEESVFG
+819 EEVEESVFG
-828 IDKDMTKDEKL
+828 INKDMTKDEKL

-863 AKEMRDLAASLRS
+863 AKEMRDLAANLRS